1 MEETGR
7 WRHVERQRKRNGIK
21 QKKWKKEE
29 ERQRVISNEFRI
41 EEMKE
46 SRKKLRLRLNLVL

>member
-1 MEETGR
+1 METCRKTKEAEWDQTEEMEEGGR
-7 WRHVERQRKRNGIK
+7 
-21 QKKWKKEE
+21 
-29 ERQRVISNEFRI
+29 RQRVISNEFRI